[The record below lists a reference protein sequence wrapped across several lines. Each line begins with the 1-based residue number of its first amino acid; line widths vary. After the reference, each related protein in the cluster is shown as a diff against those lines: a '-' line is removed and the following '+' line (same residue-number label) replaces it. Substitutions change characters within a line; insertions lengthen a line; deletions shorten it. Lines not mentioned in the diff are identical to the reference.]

1 MNKVFSER
9 LSEVLKTPKGIDR
22 LCKLLKR
29 QNSYKGNK
37 SKEEYQR
44 EYQKKYKEQ
53 HRKNSQKYYEKNKKK
68 ILAKQKAY
76 REKKKKKNDRT

>member
-1 MNKVFSER
+1 MNIAER
-9 LSEVLKTPKGIDR
+9 LSEILKTPQGFNR
-22 LCKLLKR
+22 LCQLLKR
-29 QNSYKGNK
+29 QSSYKGNK

-53 HRKNSQKYYEKNKKK
+53 HRKNSQKYYEKNRKK

-76 REKKKKKNDRT
+76 RKKKKRGVNG